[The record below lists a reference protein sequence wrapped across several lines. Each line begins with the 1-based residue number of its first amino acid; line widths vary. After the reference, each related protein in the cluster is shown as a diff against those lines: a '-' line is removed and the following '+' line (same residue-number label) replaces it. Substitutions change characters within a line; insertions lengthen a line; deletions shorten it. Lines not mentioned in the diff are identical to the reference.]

1 MNKTHLKNSI
11 PAILVALSPS
21 PLWAQKAAPAQTA
34 SIPADQAERGSA
46 ASPSGQQQLEE
57 IIVTAQRRTE
67 SLQSVAVPVDVV
79 SGAALSSSG
88 ITDPSRLGNLVPS
101 ISITP
106 SAGGVRFFF
115 LRGVGNF
122 TATTFSDPSVA
133 VNYDGIYLGR
143 PTATSGLFYDLE
155 RIEVLMGPQ
164 GTLYGRNATG
174 GVVNVIPA
182 RPVAGKWAG
191 YANATYENYD
201 AKTLEGAI
209 NAPLGK
215 DGALRISGALVDR
228 DGYQSDGTY
237 DEKRESLRVQMGAAL
252 TPNLNVRV
260 AGDYVHLGGSG
271 LGPNYDTAYA
281 FNPFTGQYIARPSGL
296 GSNVGLYDPRAQ
308 AYKTT
313 LPAGPAGR
321 NLGPL
326 TPAPFQNNNAFGAN
340 AQIDWNTGI
349 GTVTVIPAWRYNN
362 IDSRSIGAG
371 YTVDL
376 AEKDEQFSLE
386 ARLAGKRIGIFDYSI
401 GGLYYTETQHARYAI
416 DLQPI
421 GVYQTFS
428 AKTDSYAA
436 FGRLTANLGE
446 SFRLVGGLRY
456 THDRKSFAGDSDNLT
471 VVCTVAVAGVPT
483 CPTAPLI
490 PFARSLDQVALPIPP
505 RNGIVPLGASG
516 AILARSGLSV
526 DTRQSA
532 SRVTYR
538 GAVEFD
544 VAPRSLLYA
553 SIEDGFRSGGFSFA
567 AGYENFGPEYITAY
581 TIGSKNRFFDNR
593 LQLNLEV
600 FLWKQRDQQLTHFGL
615 DLAGQQGS
623 FTENIGRSTSKGVDL
638 DARLLATPTIN
649 LAVKV
654 QYLDAKYNDFVYR
667 APNGFAPVLTGCP
680 QAVDPA
686 NPGLRIVNCS
696 GFSAYNAPKFTVN
709 LAADKTI
716 DVGSYKIVLGADTQY
731 RSSRYVGFE
740 YLAAQKVGATWQSN
754 ARVSFG
760 PQDGRWEIEG
770 FVRNIE
776 NERYAL
782 NKFLDTVSNA
792 LLTSTAAP
800 RTYGVR
806 LHGKF

>member
-1 MNKTHLKNSI
+1 MLI
-11 PAILVALSPS
+11 AIVPS
-21 PLWAQKAAPAQTA
+21 PLAAQGAAAAQVTM
-34 SIPADQAERGSA
+34 PADRSEPVSA
-46 ASPSGQQQLEE
+46 SGLNDQPQLEE
-57 IIVTAQRRTE
+57 ILVTAQRRTE

-79 SGAALSSSG
+79 SGAALSASG

-182 RPVAGKWAG
+182 RPVAGEWSG

-201 AKTLEGAI
+201 SKTLEGAI
-209 NAPLGK
+209 NAPLGA
-215 DGALRISGALVDR
+215 DGAVRISGAIVDR

-237 DEKRESLRVQMGAAL
+237 DEKRQSLRVQMATAV
-252 TPNLNVRV
+252 TPDLKVRI
-260 AGDYVHLGGSG
+260 AGDYVHLGGRG
-271 LGPNYDTAYA
+271 LGPSYDTAYS
-281 FNPFTGQYIARPSGL
+281 FNPGTGQYVARPSGL
-296 GSNVGLYDPRAQ
+296 GSSVGLYDPRAQ

-321 NLGPL
+321 NLGLLSPD
-326 TPAPFQNNNAFGAN
+326 PFQDNNAYGAN
-340 AQIDWNTGI
+340 AQIDWNTGV
-349 GTVTVIPAWRYNN
+349 GTVTIIPAWRSND

-376 AEKDEQFSLE
+376 KEKDKQFSLE
-386 ARLAGKRIGIFDYSI
+386 TRLAGKRIGIFDYSI
-401 GGLYYTETQHARYAI
+401 GGLYYRETQRALYAI

-421 GVYQTFS
+421 GVYQTFG

-436 FGRLTANLGE
+436 FGRLTANLNDGL
-446 SFRLVGGLRY
+446 RVVGGLRY
-456 THDRKSFAGDSDNLT
+456 THDRKSFAGNSDNLT
-471 VVCTVAVAGVPT
+471 VVCTTAVAGVPT

-490 PFARSLDQVALPIPP
+490 PFARSLDQVALPVPP
-505 RNGIVPLGASG
+505 RGGIAPLGASG

-532 SRVTYR
+532 SKLTYR
-538 GAVEFD
+538 AAVEFD
-544 VAPRSLLYA
+544 VAPRSLLYV
-553 SIEDGFRSGGFSFA
+553 SVEDGFRSGGFSFA
-567 AGYENFGPEYITAY
+567 SGYENFSPEYITAY

-593 LQLNLEV
+593 LQLNLEF

-623 FTENIGRSTSKGVDL
+623 FTENIGRSTSKGVDI
-638 DARLLATPTIN
+638 DARVLATPSVSLT
-649 LAVKV
+649 AKV

-696 GFSAYNAPKFTVN
+696 GFSAYNAPNFTVN
-709 LAADKTI
+709 LGADKMI
-716 DVGSYKIVLGADTQY
+716 EVGSYKIVLGADTQY

-740 YLAAQKVGATWQSN
+740 YLAEQKVGTTWQSN
-754 ARVSFG
+754 VRVAVG
-760 PQDGRWEIEG
+760 PQDGRWEVEG

-776 NERYAL
+776 NDRYAL

-792 LLTSTAAP
+792 LLTGTAAP

-806 LHGKF
+806 LSGRF